1 MKKRTMKELVG
12 TVNAIHYIESL
23 GQNTKIL
30 SHSVNGM
37 FHYIITETTIDDEE
51 PKQLRIKE
59 LDKQLEECNAKY
71 EKEIEECERY
81 MYDCKVQLKFKK
93 SYYWKKCR
101 DELIE
106 EHKAEQNKLTKELD
120 KLNQSC

>member
-23 GQNTKIL
+23 DDNTTVL
-30 SHSVNGM
+30 TNSVNGM
-37 FHYIITETTIDDEE
+37 FHYIITETTIEDEE
-51 PKQLRIKE
+51 AKQLRIKE
-59 LDKQLEECNAKY
+59 LEKQLDECNAKY
-71 EKEIEECERY
+71 NKEIEECERY
-81 MYDCKVQLKFKK
+81 MYDCKVELNFKE
-93 SYYWKKCR
+93 SYYWQKCR

-106 EHKAEQNKLTKELD
+106 EYNAEQRELTKELD